1 MFVVVVC
8 SSKFETTRMR
18 EERMV
23 LAGQR
28 RREWVGVV
36 RGGAREWWEWWVL
49 RTNLSESVVANS

>member
-1 MFVVVVC
+1 MFVVVVVC
-8 SSKFETTRMR
+8 SSKFETMRMR

-36 RGGAREWWEWWVL
+36 VHVNGGSGGCCA
-49 RTNLSESVVANS
+49 